1 MGEHKHLNADT
12 NNLNPHEV
20 SLGKYLRAL
29 ARPLSRATM
38 QAYYYDRNGTL
49 RRRPL

>member
-1 MGEHKHLNADT
+1 MGEHKYPNADT

-38 QAYYYDRNGTL
+38 QAY
-49 RRRPL
+49 